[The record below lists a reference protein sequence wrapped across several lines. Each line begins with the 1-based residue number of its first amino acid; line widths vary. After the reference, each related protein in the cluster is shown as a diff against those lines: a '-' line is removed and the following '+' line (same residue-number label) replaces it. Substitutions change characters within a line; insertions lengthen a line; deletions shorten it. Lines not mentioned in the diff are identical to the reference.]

1 MGIEPHAT
9 PEDCLRALAA
19 GQASVLETIAR
30 MQVGALE
37 RSGLDEETYLLIRL
51 AALVATD
58 ATPVAYHAHLGAAG
72 LSTAEILAALVAIAP
87 VVGSAR
93 SCRPPPSW
101 PWPGSFPPIP
111 TESPHPDDARR
122 RRQRAWL
129 LWSRRW
135 KWGGRR

>member
-1 MGIEPHAT
+1 MGIEPYAT

-19 GQASVLETIAR
+19 GQASVLKTLAR
-30 MQVGALE
+30 MEVGALA

-58 ATPVAYHAHLGAAG
+58 AAPVSYRAHLGAAG

-93 SCRPPPSW
+93 VLSAASKL
-101 PWPGSFPPIP
+101 GLAGLLP
-111 TESPHPDDARR
+111 TD
-122 RRQRAWL
+122 
-129 LWSRRW
+129 SRRITPS
-135 KWGGRR
+135 G